1 MWAGFLEEE
10 REGMDS
16 VFMFVL
22 TQLYI
27 TLLHWT
33 EELCHGS
40 VNSYV
45 GEKQN
50 QGVQE
55 LLIGH
60 MRPLHASLFNLP
72 PF

>member
-10 REGMDS
+10 REEVDS

-22 TQLYI
+22 TQLYL

-45 GEKQN
+45 SEKQN

-60 MRPLHASLFNLP
+60 MRPLQASFFNLP